1 MKLPAAKIM
10 YNALLNRDTNFEGV
24 FFVAVKTTGIFCRPT
39 CPARKPKAENV
50 EFFATTND
58 ALLAGYRAC
67 SRCKPLAKD
76 KAAPELVIKL
86 CRIIEES
93 ATGKIDYND
102 LKEMGIDPSTARRQF
117 KRYYGMTFNA
127 YCRARRLGQ
136 AFKQIREG
144 ESIVGS
150 QIDTG
155 FQSASGFW
163 NAFKQLFGNAPSQAE
178 KTNCLLAK
186 WIDTP
191 LGAMIAVAGE
201 EGLYLLEFV
210 DRRGLENEI
219 LKVRNKTKSIIVPGQ
234 NRHLN
239 EIEKELKNYFEGISM
254 SFTVPVL
261 TLGSVFEKSI
271 WELLQTIPAGQTKSY
286 SDLAILAGKPGAVRA
301 VGNANGKNCL
311 SIIIPCHRVIGAD
324 GSLRGYGGGV
334 WRKQKLLNLEK
345 QFIEKFK

>member
-24 FFVAVKTTGIFCRPT
+24 FYVAVKTTGVFCRPT

-163 NAFKQLFGNAPSQAE
+163 NAFKQLFGKAPSQAE

-239 EIEKELKNYFEGISM
+239 KIEKELKSYFEGISM

-271 WELLQTIPAGQTKSY
+271 WALLQTIPAGQTKSY